1 MDGEDF
7 KRLEQIIVNFK
18 EEVKAEFRHQI
29 GIQSE
34 HFQQKLDPDQPRKV
48 IEPDALA
55 ELAASIKKH
64 GILQPIL
71 FIESFFRREA
81 ERFRVQAAVL
91 YGSWAGGF
99 PRRDSDVDVA
109 VVFEDEPDDDTA
121 YRRLMDMSLLL
132 SDLTGRE
139 VDMIPIDRDFRK
151 PMLYYNALVQGVPV
165 YRKRDDDIIRLRKRA
180 IDEMEDFSLFGL
192 QWQAEIARRNLDALK
207 NA

>member
-1 MDGEDF
+1 M
-7 KRLEQIIVNFK
+7 N
-18 EEVKAEFRHQI
+18 
-29 GIQSE
+29 
-34 HFQQKLDPDQPRKV
+34 
-48 IEPDALA
+48 ALMT
-55 ELAASIKKH
+55 I
-64 GILQPIL
+64 
-71 FIESFFRREA
+71 IESFFRREA

-109 VVFEDEPDDDTA
+109 VVFEDEPDDDAA

-139 VDMIPIDRDFRK
+139 VNILPIDRNFRK

-165 YRKRDDDIIRLRKRA
+165 YRMRDDDIIRLRKRA
-180 IDEMEDFSLFGL
+180 IDEMEDFCLFGL
-192 QWQAEIARRNLDALK
+192 QWQTEIARRNLEALK